1 MLFLELLQNAALLL
15 ALCFAQRFISTYG
28 NRHPFQA
35 RIASG
40 VLFGVAAVLAM
51 TMAVRFAPGVIF
63 DSRTIVLS
71 IGALFGGPVVAAVSG
86 AMAAAYR
93 VYLGGAGAPVG
104 LGVIAVSLALGLACR
119 RFSASEPARIGMSQL
134 FFLGLAV
141 HLTSVGLF
149 HLLPM
154 AAIHD
159 RLTPI
164 FLPYVV
170 VLTLASVAMGL
181 LLREIE
187 SARGF
192 DAILGDSRERYRTL
206 FNSATV
212 AIFEVNLATVFHQV
226 RQLRETGV
234 SDLRA
239 FLADTPDLVS
249 DLISGIRVVRVN
261 PAALRLFGVSSERA
275 FRREID
281 QFFGPETRKAF
292 IDSLC
297 AMWNGAE
304 TFTVKTAYLA
314 RDGRP
319 IACIHA
325 MPVPHTEAAARRVP
339 VTIVDISAQQESERQ
354 LAGERRRLGEILW
367 GTNVGTWEWNVQTGE
382 LTINER
388 WAGIAGYTLNE
399 LAPVSIQTWIDLAH
413 PDDLAESNRL
423 LQQAFEGAIDYYDC
437 EVRLRHKAGHWV
449 WIQDRG
455 KVVEWAADGKP
466 LRMSGTH
473 TDVTERKNA
482 EEHAQR
488 LSIVR
493 DALLRCHAAIL
504 REQDETRLF
513 QKVADVLVEVRG
525 YTLVWLGLP
534 LPDDGK
540 RVALAARA
548 GDAAGYVDLLD
559 IRWEGGEDL
568 DFRPTATAVRTGK
581 VQVAHDL
588 RKIMAG
594 KPWAEEAQRRGF
606 KSYLVA
612 PIRCG
617 EETAA
622 ILYVYSS
629 IERAF
634 DDVEIDLITEFSN
647 NIGLALRSIRLSR
660 ETTSLH
666 SALEDAAF
674 GAVRAIAATIEK
686 RDPYTSGH
694 QENVATISVAI
705 ARKLGWPPGRIDG
718 LRLGATIHDI
728 GKIYIP
734 SEILNRP
741 GRLTD
746 SEFGMVKSHPQVG
759 YDILENTSFPWPI
772 KEMVV
777 QHHERLDGTG
787 YPQGLKGD
795 EIIEE
800 AKIIAV
806 ADVVDAITSH
816 RPYRPGLGVDVA
828 LAEIE
833 RGRGTAYDPAVADT
847 CLRMIR
853 DEGFRW
859 GDLSLKN

>member
-15 ALCFAQRFISTYG
+15 ALCFAQRFISAYG
-28 NRHPFQA
+28 NKHPFQA

-40 VLFGVAAVLAM
+40 VLFGGAAVLAM
-51 TMAVRFAPGVIF
+51 AMAVQFAPGVIF

-71 IGALFGGPVVAAVSG
+71 MGALFGGPVVAAVSG

-93 VYLGGAGAPVG
+93 MHLGGAGTLVG
-104 LGVIAVSLALGLACR
+104 LGVIAASLALGLACR
-119 RFSASEPARIGMSQL
+119 RFCVPEPARIGIRHL
-134 FFLGLAV
+134 FILGLAV

-149 HLLPM
+149 HLLPVT
-154 AAIHD
+154 AVHD
-159 RLTPI
+159 RLVPI
-164 FLPYVV
+164 LLPYVV
-170 VLTLASVAMGL
+170 ALTLASVAMGL

-187 SARGF
+187 GTRVF
-192 DAILGDSRERYRTL
+192 DEILDDSRERYRTL

-212 AIFEVNLATVFHQV
+212 AIFEVNLTTIFRQV
-226 RQLRETGV
+226 RHMRETEA
-234 SDLRA
+234 SNPRA
-239 FLADTPDLVS
+239 FLTSNPGLVT
-249 DLISGIRVVRVN
+249 DLINSIRVVRVN
-261 PAALRLFGVSSERA
+261 PAALRLFGVSSERE
-275 FRREID
+275 FRREIER
-281 QFFGPETRKAF
+281 FFGPESRAAF

-297 AMWNGAE
+297 AMWGDAE
-304 TFTVKTAYLA
+304 TFTVKTVYLA
-314 RDGRP
+314 QDGRP
-319 IACIHA
+319 ITCVES
-325 MPVPHTEAAARRVP
+325 MPVPRTEAAARRVP

-354 LAGERRRLGEILW
+354 LAEERRRLGEILW

-382 LTINER
+382 LIINER
-388 WAGIAGYTLNE
+388 WAGIAGYTLDE

-413 PDDLAESNRL
+413 PDDLVESNRL
-423 LQQAFEGAIDYYDC
+423 LQQAFGRAIDYYDC
-437 EVRLRHKAGHWV
+437 EVRLRHKAGHWA

-473 TDVTERKNA
+473 TDVTERKQA
-482 EEHAQR
+482 EAR
-488 LSIVR
+488 AARMTAVR
-493 DALLRCHAAIL
+493 NTLLRCHAAIL
-504 REQDETRLF
+504 EEADERRLY
-513 QKVADVLVEVRG
+513 QRVTDVLVEAQD
-525 YTLVWLGLP
+525 YALVWVGRP
-534 LPDDGK
+534 LDTPDQDIEP
-540 RVALAARA
+540 VAKA
-548 GDAAGYVDLLD
+548 
-559 IRWEGGEDL
+559 GGETAYL
-568 DFRPTATAVRTGK
+568 DSIAVRWADDDLGQGPAGLAVKTGK
-581 VQVAHDL
+581 VQVAHN
-588 RKIMAG
+588 IQAQAG
-594 KPWAEEAQRRGF
+594 FGPWAAQA
-606 KSYLVA
+606 KNHNLQSVMSA
-612 PIRCG
+612 PIRAG
-617 EETAA
+617 DRTVAV
-622 ILYVYSS
+622 LNVYSYL
-629 IERAF
+629 ENAF
-634 DDVEIDLITEFSN
+634 DDVEIGLVSEFAG
-647 NIGLALRSIRLSR
+647 NIGLAVEAIRLSR

-694 QENVATISVAI
+694 QENVAAISVAI

-728 GKIYIP
+728 GNIYIP

-759 YDILENTSFPWPI
+759 YEILENTEFPWPI

-777 QHHERLDGTG
+777 QHHERIDGTG

-816 RPYRPGLGVDVA
+816 RPYRPGLGIDVA

-853 DEGFRW
+853 DEGFLW
-859 GDLSLKN
+859 GDLRN

>member
-15 ALCFAQRFISTYG
+15 AVCFAQRFISAYG
-28 NRHPFQA
+28 NKHPFQG

-40 VLFGVAAVLAM
+40 VLFGGAAVLAM
-51 TMAVRFAPGVIF
+51 AMAVQFAPGIIF
-63 DSRTIVLS
+63 DSRTVVLS
-71 IGALFGGPVVAAVSG
+71 MGALFGGPVVAAVSG

-93 VYLGGAGAPVG
+93 VHLGGAGTLVG
-104 LGVIAVSLALGLACR
+104 LGVIAASLALGLACR
-119 RFSASEPARIGMSQL
+119 RFCAPAPARIGIPQL

-141 HLTSVGLF
+141 HLTSVALF
-149 HLLPM
+149 HLLPV
-154 AAIHD
+154 IPLHD
-159 RLTPI
+159 RLAPI

-187 SARGF
+187 SARVF
-192 DAILGDSRERYRTL
+192 DAILDDSRERYRTL

-212 AIFEVNLATVFHQV
+212 AIFEVNLTTVFRQV
-226 RQLRETGV
+226 RQLREAGV
-234 SDLRA
+234 SDLRV
-239 FLADTPDLVS
+239 FLADNPDLVS
-249 DLISGIRVVRVN
+249 DLINSVRVVRVN

-275 FRREID
+275 FRREIER
-281 QFFGPETRKAF
+281 FFNPETRKAF

-297 AMWNGAE
+297 AVWGGAE
-304 TFTVKTAYLA
+304 TFTVKTVYLA
-314 RDGRP
+314 QDGRP

-354 LAGERRRLGEILW
+354 LAEERRRLEEILW

-382 LTINER
+382 LTLNER
-388 WAGIAGYTLNE
+388 WAGIAGYTLDE

-413 PDDLAESNRL
+413 PDDLAESNRQV
-423 LQQAFEGAIDYYDC
+423 QQAFGRTIDYYDC
-437 EVRLRHKAGHWV
+437 EIRLRHKAGHWV

-455 KVVEWAADGKP
+455 KVVEWADDGQP

-473 TDVTERKNA
+473 TDVTERKVA

-493 DALLRCHAAIL
+493 DTLLRCHAAIL

-513 QKVADVLVEVRG
+513 QRVAEVLVEARG
-525 YTLVWLGLP
+525 YALVWLGLP
-534 LPDDGK
+534 LPGDEK
-540 RVALAARA
+540 RVKLIARA

-559 IRWEGGEDL
+559 IRWKDGGDPA
-568 DFRPTATAVRTGK
+568 FRPTATAVRTGK

-588 RKIMAG
+588 REVMDG

-612 PIRCG
+612 PIRCDG
-617 EETAA
+617 ETAA

-629 IERAF
+629 IEEAF

-694 QENVATISVAI
+694 QENVAAISVAI
-705 ARKLGWPPGRIDG
+705 AHKLGWPPGRIDG

-759 YDILENTSFPWPI
+759 YEILENTSFPWPI

-777 QHHERLDGTG
+777 QHHERIDGTG

-816 RPYRPGLGVDVA
+816 RPYRPGKGVDVA
-828 LAEIE
+828 LEEIE

-859 GDLSLKN
+859 GDFRN